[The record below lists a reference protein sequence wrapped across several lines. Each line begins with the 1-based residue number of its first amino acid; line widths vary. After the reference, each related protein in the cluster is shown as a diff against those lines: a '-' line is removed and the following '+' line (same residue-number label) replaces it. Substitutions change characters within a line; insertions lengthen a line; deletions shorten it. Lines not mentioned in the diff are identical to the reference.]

1 MPIESNYD
9 QMFGRSELPQ
19 FHPMGLSMF
28 PVFVN
33 HEIIRAAME
42 KAKAQKR
49 WVLVFCLGTKP
60 CYYKFFG
67 SIQAAEAA
75 GLPYLILD
83 AGQHYDERLT
93 HGKKE
98 FNFRDRVA
106 CELGIRGDLAIKSAE
121 LMVKMR
127 WLGRFLKQNWPEVT
141 VVPVVLGDTILTSMI
156 PPAWMF
162 SRGEKAVQN
171 EAGLRSM
178 APRDFAAAAR
188 GGLDE
193 FIAAQFHGS
202 WELLRNEPLPEQYD
216 TFTSAAGSEFLFA
229 PLEINREHLLRE
241 GYPENRIWVIG
252 GVVADALELKR
263 KQKPPRSVFAEYPQ
277 LAEGRW
283 LRVDIHRREN
293 LSPRRF
299 PAIVGAGGKLVEAGR
314 QVVFIEMNATRHALE
329 VYGLKEDLLR
339 LKGRPN
345 FLYTEVWPEYSQV
358 VEFFESDRCFSVLT
372 DSGGVQEEMNLLSK
386 PCLTCR
392 FNTDRPETVKDA
404 RGNLLVPPLDAEF
417 IVSLVNRLYDD
428 PGLYGKMKSAP
439 SLYGSGAGAKMI
451 SVLQDLMDRGERPF
465 RWAHEA
471 QGFWL
476 EDQSTLEHLKF

>member
-1 MPIESNYD
+1 MTIDSNYD
-9 QMFGRSELPQ
+9 QMFGKSELPQ
-19 FHPMGLSMF
+19 FYPMGLSMF

-33 HEIIRAAME
+33 NEIIRAAME
-42 KAKAQKR
+42 KARAEKR
-49 WVLVFCLGTKP
+49 WVLIFCLGTKP

-83 AGQHYDERLT
+83 AGQHYDDRLT
-93 HGKKE
+93 YGKQE
-98 FNFRDRVA
+98 FNLRDRVA

-127 WLGRFLKQNWPEVT
+127 WLGRFLKQGWPEVT

-162 SRGEKAVQN
+162 SRGEKAIQN

-178 APRDFAAAAR
+178 APRDFADAAG
-188 GGLDE
+188 GGLDA
-193 FIAAQFHGS
+193 FIEAQFRGP

-229 PLEINREHLLRE
+229 PLEINRDHLIRE

-263 KQKPPRSVFAEYPQ
+263 SQKPARSVFTEYPQ
-277 LAEGRW
+277 LSRGQW

-293 LSPRRF
+293 LTPRRF
-299 PAIVGAGGKLVEAGR
+299 RAIVGAVVKLVESGR
-314 QVVFIEMNATRHALE
+314 QVVFIEMNATSHALE
-329 VYGLKEDLLR
+329 VYGLKDDLLK
-339 LKGRPN
+339 LKDRPN

-358 VEFFESDRCFSVLT
+358 VEFFESDRCHTVLT
-372 DSGGVQEEMNLLSK
+372 DSGGVQEEMNILGK

-404 RGNLLVPPLDAEF
+404 GGNLLAPPIDAEF
-417 IVSLVNRLYDD
+417 IVAMVNRLYEDED
-428 PGLYGKMKSAP
+428 LYRKMKSAP
-439 SLYGSGAGAKMI
+439 NLYGAEVGAKMI
-451 SVLQDLMDRGERPF
+451 GILKDLMERGEKPF
-465 RWAHEA
+465 RWAHEV
-471 QGFWL
+471 QGFWR
-476 EDQSTLEHLKF
+476 EEEGNLEHLKF